1 MCDGA
6 RTFVA
11 SLEMPC
17 LHNSEDQISS
27 RSAQQVSAVCF
38 QNSLSQK
45 IRPHSFF
52 KVYLI
57 KKQLLD
63 TILICN
69 VNLLTLQNI
78 ILNLVNLSNNMGL
91 TKNKAV

>member
-1 MCDGA
+1 M
-6 RTFVA
+6 
-11 SLEMPC
+11 SC
-17 LHNSEDQISS
+17 LHNSGDQIGS
-27 RSAQQVSAVCF
+27 RSAQQVSTVCF

-57 KKQLLD
+57 KKPLLD
-63 TILICN
+63 TILIRTK
-69 VNLLTLQNI
+69 LAWQNI

-91 TKNKAV
+91 SRK